1 MRPFWLSARAIRGGR
16 RRDGRLVIGDNHL
29 PEKGYHWQRTVLS
42 GKTGRRD
49 IVNTTIDGTM
59 IFKALSEEFDSIIA
73 RDPAARSRIEIL
85 LCYPGL
91 HAILIY
97 RLAHGVWRRE
107 WHLLGRFLSH
117 IGRFLTGIEIHPGA
131 VIGKR
136 FFIDHA
142 MGVVVGE
149 TAIIG
154 DDVTLYQGVTL
165 GGMAR
170 NKGKR
175 HPTLEDG
182 VIVGAGAQVLGP
194 ITIGAGARIG
204 ANAVVLKDVEPG
216 TTMVGIPA
224 RAAGPREK
232 PKEPEFRAYGT
243 PTADL
248 PDPVVRAIDGLTE
261 QVNSMGARI
270 QELEQRIEKSEAA
283 PGAVDG
289 ESDSPLDDEPRRPA
303 TAKN

>member
-1 MRPFWLSARAIRGGR
+1 
-16 RRDGRLVIGDNHL
+16 
-29 PEKGYHWQRTVLS
+29 
-42 GKTGRRD
+42 
-49 IVNTTIDGTM
+49 M
-59 IFKALSEEFDSIIA
+59 IFKALLDEFDSVMA
-73 RDPAARSRIEIL
+73 RDPAARSRLEVL
-85 LCYPGL
+85 LCYPGF
-91 HAILIY
+91 HAVLIY
-97 RLAHGVWRRE
+97 RAAHGAWRRK
-107 WHLLGRFLSH
+107 WYLLGRFLSH

-131 VIGKR
+131 VIGKC

-154 DDVTLYQGVTL
+154 DGVTLYQGVTL
-165 GGMAR
+165 GGISR

-224 RAAGPREK
+224 RAVGPREK
-232 PKEPEFRAYGT
+232 PKEPEFQAYGT
-243 PTADL
+243 PTTDL
-248 PDPVVRAIDGLTE
+248 PDPVARAIDGLVE
-261 QVNSMGARI
+261 QVHGMGARI
-270 QELEQRIEKSEAA
+270 EALEQRLEGSEAA
-283 PGAVDG
+283 PGPAADESDY
-289 ESDSPLDDEPRRPA
+289 ESDSPPEDEPRRPA

>member
-1 MRPFWLSARAIRGGR
+1 
-16 RRDGRLVIGDNHL
+16 
-29 PEKGYHWQRTVLS
+29 
-42 GKTGRRD
+42 
-49 IVNTTIDGTM
+49 M

-73 RDPAARSRIEIL
+73 RDPAARSWLEVM
-85 LCYPGL
+85 LCYPGF

-97 RLAHGVWRRE
+97 RLAHGAWRRK
-107 WHLLGRFLSH
+107 WYLLGRFLSH

-149 TAIIG
+149 TSIIG

-165 GGMAR
+165 GGISR
-170 NKGKR
+170 DKGKR

-232 PKEPEFRAYGT
+232 PKEPEFWAYGT
-243 PTADL
+243 PTTDL
-248 PDPVVRAIDGLTE
+248 PDPVARAIDGLLA
-261 QVNSMGARI
+261 QVNGMGARI
-270 QELEQRIEKSEAA
+270 QELERRLEKSEAA
-283 PGAVDG
+283 LGADDY
-289 ESDSPLDDEPRRPA
+289 ESDSAPEDEPRRPA

>member
-1 MRPFWLSARAIRGGR
+1 
-16 RRDGRLVIGDNHL
+16 
-29 PEKGYHWQRTVLS
+29 
-42 GKTGRRD
+42 
-49 IVNTTIDGTM
+49 M

-73 RDPAARSRIEIL
+73 RDPAARSRLEVA
-85 LCYPGL
+85 LCYPGF
-91 HAILIY
+91 HALLIY
-97 RLAHGVWRRE
+97 RLAHGAWRRE
-107 WHLLGRFLSH
+107 WYLLGRFLAH

-149 TAIIG
+149 TSIIG

-165 GGMAR
+165 GGISR
-170 NKGKR
+170 DKGKR

-194 ITIGAGARIG
+194 ITIGVGARIG

-243 PTADL
+243 PNADL
-248 PDPVVRAIDGLTE
+248 PDPVARAIDGLCGEVTSLNARLKE
-261 QVNSMGARI
+261 VERQLEKAGEKLDLGLDDDHVPGARP
-270 QELEQRIEKSEAA
+270 EHGPSA
-283 PGAVDG
+283 P
-289 ESDSPLDDEPRRPA
+289 
-303 TAKN
+303 KN